1 MCICWYHVATRVVN
15 RSKPQILMA
24 RSVFVFSPKM
34 SGGFGRFFS
43 PPNCR
48 LFSVVFLLLWAV
60 ERNRPKETES
70 VFWFRFFWATEKP
83 IWKLIFGR
91 ETRSKKTTF
100 SVFSSQPWLR
110 YYARADHYI
119 RKYKDYTDILFNWLI
134 VFIFRDMLVWHN
146 GIIKQQHSSS
156 TCGRQQ

>member
-1 MCICWYHVATRVVN
+1 
-15 RSKPQILMA
+15 MA

-70 VFWFRFFWATEKP
+70 VFWFRFFGRPKNRFKNSVSVGKP
-83 IWKLIFGR
+83 DRKKRLSRFSVHNPGYDTTLVPTTISVNIRITLIF
-91 ETRSKKTTF
+91 F
-100 SVFSSQPWLR
+100 L
-110 YYARADHYI
+110 
-119 RKYKDYTDILFNWLI
+119 TD
-134 VFIFRDMLVWHN
+134 
-146 GIIKQQHSSS
+146 
-156 TCGRQQ
+156 